1 VALHPEHL
9 LPKGSSLTFYTRVN
23 DQLHGKDYVIGHD
36 RTLRESPG
44 TTDSP
49 RLPPFTF
56 DANRAA
62 LPLNVFLVVLNA
74 EIKFRRYRRIGTMP
88 KLPADVEELMD
99 KTIELVELIYW
110 KPEKKKTPYQLRVD
124 LSMDFDVQDIQ
135 DVEMGMKLIDGGED
149 DEDTL
154 GKSSRRTEVIKRPG

>member
-1 VALHPEHL
+1 
-9 LPKGSSLTFYTRVN
+9 
-23 DQLHGKDYVIGHD
+23 
-36 RTLRESPG
+36 
-44 TTDSP
+44 
-49 RLPPFTF
+49 
-56 DANRAA
+56 
-62 LPLNVFLVVLNA
+62 
-74 EIKFRRYRRIGTMP
+74 MP

-135 DVEMGMKLIDGGED
+135 DVEMGMKLIDEEED